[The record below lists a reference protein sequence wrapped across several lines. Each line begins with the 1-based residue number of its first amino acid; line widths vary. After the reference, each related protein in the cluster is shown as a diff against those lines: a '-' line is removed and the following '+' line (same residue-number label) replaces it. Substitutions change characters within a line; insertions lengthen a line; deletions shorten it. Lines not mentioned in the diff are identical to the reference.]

1 MTMELLHQ
9 LYTTLPV
16 REKFL
21 VPIGATISWASI
33 ALSQH
38 LSAIATLVGI
48 LVGLATL
55 CLTILRICSAWSDLR
70 EKKNKRNHDGKEK

>member
-1 MTMELLHQ
+1 MTTELIHQ
-9 LYTTLPV
+9 LYETFPL

-33 ALSQH
+33 ALAPH
-38 LSAIATLVGI
+38 LSVIATLVGI

-55 CLTILRICSAWSDLR
+55 ALTILRICSAWSDLR
-70 EKKNKRNHDGKEK
+70 QQKKERENGK